1 MRHDHQVMLAA
12 ALAIGVAFAMMPSPA
27 AAFAGDNTAKIT
39 DPGFVPNSGQINQG
53 FDEKV
58 PTTSHARPIPSLA
71 EARAAKMKPE
81 NRQHLLGEQQQA
93 TLPSNRAMGGET
105 KDAQATAGGPQAV
118 NADANAMQNGAQ
130 DSNGKQ
136 PQDGNGNGNGKQPQ
150 AGTSGAAGQD
160 PAGQDAAGQGNA
172 SQASNTQGNTQGTPS
187 QGPIG
192 ATTQTM
198 PAKFSDRN
206 DILDRV
212 PTMSWLLPLGDAYR
226 QQIYQA
232 VMADKTSAVSD
243 DNKLA
248 PATAL
253 NIDQA
258 LNEIHP
264 LPASVSGM
272 PGLQSLGYVKTKN
285 KVFLVEPATRTVVD
299 EIGS

>member
-1 MRHDHQVMLAA
+1 MLAA
-12 ALAIGVAFAMMPSPA
+12 ALATGVAFAMIPSTA
-27 AAFAGDNTAKIT
+27 SAFAGDNTAKIT

-58 PTTSHARPIPSLA
+58 PTTSRARPIPSLA
-71 EARAAKMKPE
+71 EARAAKMKPD
-81 NRQHLLGEQQQA
+81 NSQPSLGEQTGPALPSKSTMSQA
-93 TLPSNRAMGGET
+93 TKEG
-105 KDAQATAGGPQAV
+105 QATAGGPQAV

-136 PQDGNGNGNGKQPQ
+136 PQG
-150 AGTSGAAGQD
+150 GTAGAAGQD
-160 PAGQDAAGQGNA
+160 NA
-172 SQASNTQGNTQGTPS
+172 SQASNTQGTPS

-198 PAKFSDRN
+198 PAKFSQRN

>member
-12 ALAIGVAFAMMPSPA
+12 ALATGVAFAMMPSPA

-53 FDEKV
+53 VDEKV

-71 EARAAKMKPE
+71 EARAAKMKTDNSQP
-81 NRQHLLGEQQQA
+81 LLGEQQQA
-93 TLPSNRAMGGET
+93 TLPSKSAMSGET

-136 PQDGNGNGNGKQPQ
+136 PQGGNGNGKQPQ
-150 AGTSGAAGQD
+150 AGTSGAAGQNA
-160 PAGQDAAGQGNA
+160 AGQDPAGQGNA

-198 PAKFSDRN
+198 PAKFSERN

-253 NIDQA
+253 NTNQA

-285 KVFLVEPATRTVVD
+285 KVFLVEPATRIVVD

>member
-1 MRHDHQVMLAA
+1 MRHDHQLMLAA
-12 ALAIGVAFAMMPSPA
+12 ALATGVAFAMMPSPA

-53 FDEKV
+53 FDEKL
-58 PTTSHARPIPSLA
+58 PTTSHTRPIPSLA
-71 EARAAKMKPE
+71 EARAAKMTPD
-81 NRQHLLGEQQQA
+81 NSQPLLGEQQQA
-93 TLPSNRAMGGET
+93 SLPSKSAMSGET

-136 PQDGNGNGNGKQPQ
+136 PQ
-150 AGTSGAAGQD
+150 AGTPGA
-160 PAGQDAAGQGNA
+160 AGQDAAGQGNA
-172 SQASNTQGNTQGTPS
+172 SQASNTQGIS

-198 PAKFSDRN
+198 PAKFSQRN

-243 DNKLA
+243 NNKLA

-253 NIDQA
+253 NTNQA
-258 LNEIHP
+258 LNETHP

-285 KVFLVEPATRTVVD
+285 KVFLVEPATRIVVD

>member
-1 MRHDHQVMLAA
+1 MRHDHQLMLAA
-12 ALAIGVAFAMMPSPA
+12 ALATGVAFAMIPSTA
-27 AAFAGDNTAKIT
+27 SAFAGDNTAKIT

-58 PTTSHARPIPSLA
+58 PTTSRARPIPSLA
-71 EARAAKMKPE
+71 EARAAKMKPD
-81 NRQHLLGEQQQA
+81 NSQPSLGEQTGPALPSKSTMSQA
-93 TLPSNRAMGGET
+93 TKEG
-105 KDAQATAGGPQAV
+105 QATAGGPQAV

-136 PQDGNGNGNGKQPQ
+136 PQG
-150 AGTSGAAGQD
+150 GTAGAAGQD
-160 PAGQDAAGQGNA
+160 NA
-172 SQASNTQGNTQGTPS
+172 SQASNTQGTPS

-198 PAKFSDRN
+198 PAKFSQRN